1 MTRKMVPGFCLVALV
16 IAAGVSHPPLGKALA
31 APSSNRHVPK
41 FEADPLWPK
50 LPNNWVFGE
59 VSAVAVGPRDHV
71 WVLHRPRTVAFE
83 QKAHAAPAVLEFDE
97 AGKFVRAW
105 GGPAEGYEWPDTE
118 HNIYVD
124 YKGNFWIGGSNPTAS
139 LPQGTK
145 SDDMLLKFTN
155 AGKFVMQIGHRDQ
168 SGGNKDTTNLKR
180 PTEVFVYR
188 KTNEAFV
195 SDGYGNRR
203 VIVLDADTGAF
214 KRMWG
219 AFGNEPLDPPP
230 PPPRPA
236 STSPAASTRQAA
248 VAAPDASSNP
258 ATARVPPEDGPGP
271 QQFGTVHGVKVSND
285 GLVYVEDRNNRRIQV
300 FTVDGKY
307 TTQVF
312 INRNEG
318 GPMTAAAVAFSPDA
332 WQQFMYVADY
342 SNSHI
347 VVVDRATLEV
357 LSSFGNQGHK
367 PGEFT
372 NLHHI
377 AADSK
382 GNIYTA
388 EVGQGRRA
396 QKFVLKGMATSPTRP

>member
-1 MTRKMVPGFCLVALV
+1 MTRNIVSGFCLVALL
-16 IAAGVSHPPLGKALA
+16 IAANSPADRPVPTFDVD
-31 APSSNRHVPK
+31 PS
-41 FEADPLWPK
+41 WPK
-50 LPNNWVFGE
+50 LPNNWVLGE

-71 WVLHRPRTVAFE
+71 WVLHRPRTVAPD
-83 QKAHAAPAVLEFDE
+83 QKANAAPAVIEFDE
-97 AGKFVRAW
+97 AGTFIRGW
-105 GGPAEGYEWPDTE
+105 GGQAEGYEWPDTE
-118 HNIYVD
+118 HNIAVD
-124 YKGNFWIGGSNPTAS
+124 YKGNFWIGGSNPTAA

-145 SDDMLLKFTN
+145 SDDMLLKFTS
-155 AGKFVMQIGHRDQ
+155 AGTFMMQIGHRDQ
-168 SGGNKDTTNLKR
+168 SGGNKDTTNFKK

-203 VIVLDADTGAF
+203 VIVLDADTGKF
-214 KRMWG
+214 KRLWG

-230 PPPRPA
+230 APRPVGA
-236 STSPAASTRQAA
+236 PPAAPVR
-248 VAAPDASSNP
+248 VA
-258 ATARVPPEDGPGP
+258 PEEGPGP

-307 TTQVF
+307 LKQVF
-312 INRNEG
+312 INRNEF
-318 GPMTAAAVAFSPDA
+318 GPFTAAAVAFSPDSR
-332 WQQFMYVADY
+332 QQFMYVADY

-347 VVVDRATLEV
+347 VVVDRATLEI
-357 LSSFGNQGHK
+357 LSTFGKQGK
-367 PGEFT
+367 EPGDFT

-382 GNIYTA
+382 GNLYTA

-396 QKFVLKGMATSPTRP
+396 QKFVLKGMSRPSP

>member
-1 MTRKMVPGFCLVALV
+1 MTRTMVPGFFLFALV
-16 IAAGVSHPPLGKALA
+16 IAASGSHPLGNNLA
-31 APSSNRHVPK
+31 APQSNRHVPT
-41 FEADPLWPK
+41 FEVDPLWPK
-50 LPNNWVFGE
+50 LPNNWIFGE
-59 VSAVAVGPRDHV
+59 VSAVAVGPRDHI
-71 WVLHRPRTVAFE
+71 WVLHRPRTVSPE
-83 QKAHAAPAVLEFDE
+83 QKADAAPAVVEFDE

-118 HNIYVD
+118 HNISVD
-124 YKGNFWIGGSNPTAS
+124 HKGNFWIGGSNPTAS
-139 LPQGTK
+139 LPQGTR
-145 SDDMLLKFTN
+145 SDDMLLKFSS
-155 AGKFVMQIGHRDQ
+155 AGRFMMQIGHRDQ
-168 SGGNKDTTNLKR
+168 SGGNKDTTNLKK

-195 SDGYGNRR
+195 ADGYGNRR
-203 VIVLDADTGAF
+203 LIVLDADTGKF

-230 PPPRPA
+230 PSPPSSPRPA
-236 STSPAASTRQAA
+236 SASPAAPTR
-248 VAAPDASSNP
+248 VAF
-258 ATARVPPEDGPGP
+258 EDGPGP

-312 INRNEG
+312 IDRNEF
-318 GPMTAAAVAFSPDA
+318 GPFTAAAIAFSPDA
-332 WQQFMYVADY
+332 RQQFMYVADY

-357 LSSFGNQGHK
+357 LSTFGKQGRE
-367 PGEFT
+367 PGDFT

-382 GNIYTA
+382 GNLYTA

-396 QKFVLKGMATSPTRP
+396 QKFVLKGMSHPGP

>member
-1 MTRKMVPGFCLVALV
+1 VLV
-16 IAAGVSHPPLGKALA
+16 IAAGGRHPALGDRLVARGA
-31 APSSNRHVPK
+31 ERPVPTFEVDPS
-41 FEADPLWPK
+41 WPK
-50 LPNNWVFGE
+50 LPNNWILGE
-59 VSAVAVGPRDHV
+59 VTAVAVGARDHV
-71 WVLHRPRTVAFE
+71 WILHRPRTVAAE
-83 QKAHAAPAVLEFDE
+83 QKANAAPAILEFDE
-97 AGKFVRAW
+97 AGTFVRAW

-118 HNIYVD
+118 HNIAID
-124 YKGNFWIGGSNPTAS
+124 DKGNFWIGGSNPTAS

-145 SDDMLLKFTN
+145 SDDMLLKFSSDR
-155 AGKFVMQIGHRDQ
+155 KFVMQIGHRDR
-168 SGGNKDTTNLKR
+168 SGGNKDTTNLKK

-203 VIVLDADTGAF
+203 VIVLDADTGTF

-230 PPPRPA
+230 APPPAPRPA
-236 STSPAASTRQAA
+236 SAAPAAPTR
-248 VAAPDASSNP
+248 VA
-258 ATARVPPEDGPGP
+258 PEEGPGP

-300 FTVDGKY
+300 FTVEGKY
-307 TTQVF
+307 LKQVF
-312 INRNEG
+312 INRNEF
-318 GPMTAAAVAFSPDA
+318 GPFTAAAVAFSPDA
-332 WQQFMYVADY
+332 RQQFMYVADY

-347 VVVDRATLEV
+347 VVVDRATLEI
-357 LSSFGNQGHK
+357 LSTFGTQGHE
-367 PGEFT
+367 PGAFT

-382 GNIYTA
+382 GNLYTA

-396 QKFVLKGMATSPTRP
+396 QKFVLKGASTAPGHR

>member
-1 MTRKMVPGFCLVALV
+1 VSALSIERADMKRRTVPRFCLFALA
-16 IAAGVSHPPLGKALA
+16 IAAGGGHPTLSQSLTAQQAK
-31 APSSNRHVPK
+31 RQVPR
-41 FEADPLWPK
+41 FEVDPLWPT
-50 LPNNWVFGE
+50 LPSNWVFGE

-71 WVLHRPRTVAFE
+71 WVLHRPRTVAPE
-83 QKAHAAPAVLEFDE
+83 QKANAAPAVLEFDE
-97 AGKFVRAW
+97 AGAFVRAW

-118 HNIYVD
+118 HNISVD

-145 SDDMLLKFTN
+145 SDDMLLKFTS
-155 AGKFVMQIGHRDQ
+155 AGAFVMQIGHRDQ
-168 SGGNKDTTNLKR
+168 SGGNKDTTNLKK
-180 PTEVFVYR
+180 PTEVFVYQR
-188 KTNEAFV
+188 TNEAFV

-203 VIVLDADTGAF
+203 VIVLDADTGKF

-230 PPPRPA
+230 PPPPAPRPA
-236 STSPAASTRQAA
+236 SASPAA
-248 VAAPDASSNP
+248 P
-258 ATARVPPEDGPGP
+258 ARVAPEDGPGP

-300 FTVDGKY
+300 FTVEGKY
-307 TTQVF
+307 LTQVF
-312 INRNEG
+312 INRNEF
-318 GPMTAAAVAFSPDA
+318 GPFTAAAVAFSPDA
-332 WQQFMYVADY
+332 RQQFMYVADY

-347 VVVDRATLEV
+347 VVVDRATLEI
-357 LSSFGNQGHK
+357 LSTFGKEGHA
-367 PGEFT
+367 PGDFT

-382 GNIYTA
+382 GNLYTA

-396 QKFVLKGMATSPTRP
+396 QKFVLKGMSTPSSP